1 MEFVLIRS
9 AREALPWLMPCDV
22 TDFIK
27 LYPSL
32 RHDKVFVIM
41 VALLLEP
48 RATAS
53 FVEKASRLRPVYG
66 ADDLAAVLLE
76 TLDDMRSPT
85 EAHGK
90 QIQGLNRLGAGE
102 FAGVAA
108 MCQAWGLIKPV
119 PAEGQEESE
128 QGVLP
133 PRKRRRIQT
142 KRPERPSSPSRRAQE
157 EEEAKAVDQW
167 YLGQKSRPYRRTGVH
182 RPLGEL
188 LQASRDFRDPPEIV
202 DTTTFLEMVSWAEE
216 FDQFLGR
223 QSRTWARSVGFIH
236 NFFRRKF
243 VLGQLS
249 SSSGRANVRWSEV
262 SVENLKQMSPDLCDY
277 LSRVPAKWNAA
288 DLSRFCTDH
297 DDCGIFV
304 LMWACSWGAV
314 VKAKAYQCHCRRGR
328 DALIALVASN
338 EFRDAAR
345 EHVQRYGA
353 AAHMLMLVQ
362 QFGLVATWPKKKELA
377 GGIGYVPS
385 PRRTATR
392 ARPRRACSSYLCR
405 VWSESG

>member
-1 MEFVLIRS
+1 
-9 AREALPWLMPCDV
+9 
-22 TDFIK
+22 
-27 LYPSL
+27 
-32 RHDKVFVIM
+32 
-41 VALLLEP
+41 
-48 RATAS
+48 
-53 FVEKASRLRPVYG
+53 
-66 ADDLAAVLLE
+66 
-76 TLDDMRSPT
+76 
-85 EAHGK
+85 
-90 QIQGLNRLGAGE
+90 
-102 FAGVAA
+102 
-108 MCQAWGLIKPV
+108 
-119 PAEGQEESE
+119 
-128 QGVLP
+128 
-133 PRKRRRIQT
+133 
-142 KRPERPSSPSRRAQE
+142 
-157 EEEAKAVDQW
+157 
-167 YLGQKSRPYRRTGVH
+167 
-182 RPLGEL
+182 
-188 LQASRDFRDPPEIV
+188 
-202 DTTTFLEMVSWAEE
+202 MVSWAEE

-288 DLSRFCTDH
+288 DLSRFCTDR

-345 EHVQRYGA
+345 EHDQRYGA

-362 QFGLVATWPKKKELA
+362 QFGLVATWPEKKESA
-377 GGIGYVPS
+377 ASTS
-385 PRRTATR
+385 PRR
-392 ARPRRACSSYLCR
+392 PRRRGELR
-405 VWSESG
+405 IKTER